1 MVEYMNYCRN
11 LVFDEKPNY
20 QYLRGLFRNVLAS
33 HVDSPILSHA
43 ELDQRRTLRLD
54 GLRHP
59 QEPQGPPEAR
69 LRRQWKSARGPAGAG
84 AARLP

>member
-1 MVEYMNYCRN
+1 MDLPPQMVEYMNYCRN

-43 ELDQRRTLRLD
+43 ELDQ
-54 GLRHP
+54 
-59 QEPQGPPEAR
+59 
-69 LRRQWKSARGPAGAG
+69 
-84 AARLP
+84 